1 LFLLF
6 DDSFLEKGNQE
17 ERFFWK
23 REISR
28 RGRAGADPLHA
39 GMRGQAR
46 ARGGLARG
54 VEAWNCPWP
63 LDGGEAFS
71 DKIWVVGF
79 HMKIFLGA

>member
-1 LFLLF
+1 MI
-6 DDSFLEKGNQE
+6 
-17 ERFFWK
+17 RFWK
-23 REISR
+23 REIRRRGFFGNGKSAGEGVRGQIHCMPACAGR
-28 RGRAGADPLHA
+28 RGRGV
-39 GMRGQAR
+39 GWR
-46 ARGGLARG
+46 RG